1 MNIIEYTQAT
11 TVAEVKAPRFFH
23 FSQNNSGGSF
33 VIDETLAHHVIIEAY
48 DALDANTRAMQIGI
62 YFNGCDSGMDCQCCG
77 DRWSAQWSDD
87 RGDDTP
93 MIYGDKP
100 ETYED
105 YFTKEGQPVCH
116 VYRIDGSKAT
126 YRKQAQEKQA

>member
-1 MNIIEYTQAT
+1 MNIIEYTPAT
-11 TVAEVKAPRFFH
+11 TVAEIKAPKFFH

-33 VIDETLAHHVIIEAY
+33 VIDETLAHHVIIEAVS
-48 DALDANTRAMQIGI
+48 AKDANARAMEIGI
-62 YFNGCDSGMDCQCCG
+62 YFNGCDSGMDCECCG
-77 DRWSAQWSDD
+77 DRWHEQWSDD
-87 RGDDTP
+87 SGDDTP

-116 VYRIDGSKAT
+116 VYRIYGGKAT